1 MPRLNMDQ
9 RNQAIGMLSAGA
21 SQRHVARV
29 MNCTQS
35 TISKLGNR
43 YQQQGHARDRPRSGR
58 PHVTTAHQDRYMRL
72 THARD
77 RFLPVVETAR
87 HTVGT
92 HNRPIN
98 GNTVRRRLADV
109 GLKSRRPYIGQVLLR
124 RHKQARLAWANA
136 HTRWPRQRWE
146 NVLFTDESK
155 FNLSYS
161 DGRRRVFRRT
171 GERFAQCCVV
181 EVNRFGGGGLMI
193 WAGLSRNFKTDLH
206 IVRGRLNA
214 MTYRDTILQPIV
226 VPFMRNNGLTLL
238 QQDNARP
245 HTARITI
252 DFLRQQAVNVM
263 PWPSVSPDLN
273 PIEHLWDE
281 LGRRVRAR
289 PVQPQNL
296 QQLEVALNQEWARIP
311 QNVVRRYVHSMQSR
325 CDAVIAAVG
334 GHTRY

>member
-1 MPRLNMDQ
+1 MPGLNMDQ

-21 SQRHVARV
+21 SQRRVARV
-29 MNCTQS
+29 MNCNQS
-35 TISKLGNR
+35 TISDLWNR
-43 YQQQGHARDRPRSGR
+43 YQQQGHAWDRPRSGR

-77 RFLPVVETAR
+77 RFLPAAETAR

-92 HNRPIN
+92 HNRPID
-98 GNTVRRRLADV
+98 GNTVRRCLADV
-109 GLKSRRPYIGQVLLR
+109 RLKSRRPYIGQVLLR

-161 DGRRRVFRRT
+161 DGRRRVS

-181 EVNRFGGGGLMI
+181 EVNRFGRGGLMV
-193 WAGLSRNFKTDLH
+193 WAGISRNFKTDLH

-214 MTYRDTILQPIV
+214 MTYPDTILQPIV

-238 QQDNARP
+238 QQDNARRY
-245 HTARITI
+245 TAC
-252 DFLRQQAVNVM
+252 
-263 PWPSVSPDLN
+263 
-273 PIEHLWDE
+273 
-281 LGRRVRAR
+281 
-289 PVQPQNL
+289 
-296 QQLEVALNQEWARIP
+296 IP
-311 QNVVRRYVHSMQSR
+311 QNVVRRYVHSMRSR